1 MMLEIN
7 LHYNQCATKLYVRL
21 IRVSFSMSDKYKLAL
36 EQTSP

>member
-7 LHYNQCATKLYVRL
+7 LHYNQCATKLYVL
-21 IRVSFSMSDKYKLAL
+21 RVSFSMSDEYKLAL